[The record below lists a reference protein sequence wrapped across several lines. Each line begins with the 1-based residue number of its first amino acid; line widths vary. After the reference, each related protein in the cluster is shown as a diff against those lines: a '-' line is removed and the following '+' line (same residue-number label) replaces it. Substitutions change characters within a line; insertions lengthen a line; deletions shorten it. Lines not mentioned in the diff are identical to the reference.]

1 MDLLQTP
8 FYVLGVTAQDNRQKI
23 MALAEE
29 RTLFLDSNK
38 CTQARSDLIHPRKRL
53 SAEIAWLPGT
63 GLKHASEVLR
73 YLESSPEMLFGMHEL
88 TQFKNILDTAKMIP
102 IAQANLLAVGL
113 SRLPDYSSNYVA
125 RWIISEWIVEI
136 AYVFENIDPEV
147 VRTTINEERT
157 VSGFP
162 IVTDLSAIETEI
174 KERRY
179 HYGQII
185 TSVLNNLS
193 AKERAK
199 AVARVVMAVINNKKN
214 SRLTLIDDI
223 VDWYEI
229 GIQESLEKEEATIE
243 LLDEKIRAT
252 TDAKS
257 PDSVL
262 APVVNQLVQVV
273 INWDAFAQPIQII
286 KRNQGLFHDASYR
299 VAGRVRRLT
308 VDLFNKY
315 DKLDFSRQLINILQE
330 IFAEVDEIAERVAED
345 ARYLDAIADQCTQVI
360 IEQPK
365 QEPKRTEKEDYLA
378 LDSGKTVDLNLLSG
392 LEGIRQI
399 KKRHDYEILQEA
411 FVELAKI
418 IQEAADSLPW
428 VPYLKIGG
436 VALNLAFNRWISIGQ
451 HRDNPKLYAAAY
463 EQEEGRKLIC
473 KNKDSIHVCKDEV
486 LRFLLDNKLE
496 HIVAQRDALW
506 RMKKASPKQVAILRK
521 YGIEVTDDCTKGEA
535 SDFITTALRNA
546 R

>member
-1 MDLLQTP
+1 
-8 FYVLGVTAQDNRQKI
+8 
-23 MALAEE
+23 
-29 RTLFLDSNK
+29 
-38 CTQARSDLIHPRKRL
+38 
-53 SAEIAWLPGT
+53 
-63 GLKHASEVLR
+63 
-73 YLESSPEMLFGMHEL
+73 MHEL
-88 TQFKNILDTAKMIP
+88 TQFKNILDTDKMIP

-136 AYVFENIDPEV
+136 AYVFENIDPAV

-162 IVTDLSAIETEI
+162 IVADLSAIETEI

-199 AVARVVMAVINNKKN
+199 AVDRVVMAVINNEKK

-330 IFAEVDEIAERVAED
+330 IFAEVDEIAKRVAED

-360 IEQPK
+360 IERPQREPK
-365 QEPKRTEKEDYLA
+365 QTEKEDCRI
-378 LDSGKTVDLNLLSG
+378 LDISKPIDFNLPAG
-392 LEGIRQI
+392 LEGIRHM
-399 KKRHDYEILQEA
+399 KNECDYEMLQEA

-418 IQEAADSLPW
+418 IETADDSLPW
-428 VPYLKIGG
+428 VPHLKIGG

-473 KNKDSIHVCKDEV
+473 KNKDSIHACKNEV

-496 HIVAQRDALW
+496 HMVAQRAAQW
-506 RMKKASPKQVAILRK
+506 RMDKATAKQKVILER
-521 YGIEVTDDCTKGEA
+521 YGIEISTDCTRGEA
-535 SDFITTALRNA
+535 SDFIATALLNA
-546 R
+546 S